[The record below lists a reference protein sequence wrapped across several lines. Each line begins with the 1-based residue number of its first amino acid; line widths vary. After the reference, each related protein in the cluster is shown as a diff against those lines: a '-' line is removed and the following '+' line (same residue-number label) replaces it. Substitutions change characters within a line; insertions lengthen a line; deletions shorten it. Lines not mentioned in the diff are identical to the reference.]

1 MSKFLSHQKIIF
13 QTVFIMT
20 LFGLIFS
27 AFLGYFFETTS
38 PIIQKSEAEA
48 KRKLLLELVSNE
60 VYDNDI
66 EKDFIEIESNIL
78 LKNKKPTQLY
88 LVKNNNTNKAVI
100 LEVRAPDGYSGDIF
114 LLVAIN
120 KNAEI
125 INTRVIKHQETPGL
139 GDYIDKEKTNWID
152 IFQSK
157 SFKTTQEKKWAV
169 KKDQGEFDYMTGAT
183 ITPRA
188 VIKALYNALKYFEE
202 NKKML
207 GFNDV

>member
-66 EKDFIEIESNIL
+66 EKDFIEIQPNIL

-88 LVKNNNTNKAVI
+88 LVKNNNMNKAVI

-188 VIKALYNALKYFEE
+188 VIKALYNALKYFEQ

>member
-1 MSKFLSHQKIIF
+1 
-13 QTVFIMT
+13 MT

-66 EKDFIEIESNIL
+66 EKDFIEIQPNIL

-88 LVKNNNTNKAVI
+88 LVKNNNMNKAVI

-120 KNAEI
+120 ENAEI

>member
-1 MSKFLSHQKIIF
+1 
-13 QTVFIMT
+13 MT

-48 KRKLLLELVSNE
+48 RRKLLLELVSNK

-66 EKDFIEIESNIL
+66 EKDFIEIQPNIL

-88 LVKNNNTNKAVI
+88 LVKNNNMNKAVI

-120 KNAEI
+120 ENAEI

-188 VIKALYNALKYFEE
+188 VINALYNALKYFEE

>member
-48 KRKLLLELVSNE
+48 RRKLLLELVSNE

-66 EKDFIEIESNIL
+66 EKDFIEIQPNIL

-88 LVKNNNTNKAVI
+88 LVKNNNMNKAVI

-188 VIKALYNALKYFEE
+188 VINALYNALKYFEE

>member
-48 KRKLLLELVSNE
+48 RRKLLLELVSNE

-66 EKDFIEIESNIL
+66 EKDFIEIQPNIL

-88 LVKNNNTNKAVI
+88 LVKDNNMNKAVI

>member
-1 MSKFLSHQKIIF
+1 
-13 QTVFIMT
+13 MT

-66 EKDFIEIESNIL
+66 EKDFIEIQPNIL

-88 LVKNNNTNKAVI
+88 LVKDNNMNKAVI

-188 VIKALYNALKYFEE
+188 VINALYNALKYFEE

>member
-88 LVKNNNTNKAVI
+88 LVKNNNMNKAVI

-157 SFKTTQEKKWAV
+157 SFKTTHEKKWAV

>member
-27 AFLGYFFETTS
+27 TFLGYFFETTS

-66 EKDFIEIESNIL
+66 EKDFIEIQPNIL

-88 LVKNNNTNKAVI
+88 LVKDNNMNKAVI

-188 VIKALYNALKYFEE
+188 VINALYNALKYFEE

>member
-88 LVKNNNTNKAVI
+88 LVKNNNMNKAVI

>member
-1 MSKFLSHQKIIF
+1 
-13 QTVFIMT
+13 MT

-88 LVKNNNTNKAVI
+88 LVKNNNMNKAVI

-157 SFKTTQEKKWAV
+157 SFKTTHEKKWAV

>member
-48 KRKLLLELVSNE
+48 RRKLLLELVSNE

-66 EKDFIEIESNIL
+66 EKDFIEIQPNIL

-88 LVKNNNTNKAVI
+88 LVKNNNMNKAVI

-120 KNAEI
+120 ENAEI

-188 VIKALYNALKYFEE
+188 VINALYNALKYFEE

>member
-66 EKDFIEIESNIL
+66 EKDFIEIQPNIL

-88 LVKNNNTNKAVI
+88 LVKNNNMNKAVI

-120 KNAEI
+120 ENAEI

-188 VIKALYNALKYFEE
+188 VINALYNALKYFEE

>member
-1 MSKFLSHQKIIF
+1 
-13 QTVFIMT
+13 MT

-48 KRKLLLELVSNE
+48 RRKLLLELVSNE

-66 EKDFIEIESNIL
+66 EKDFIEIQPNIL

-88 LVKNNNTNKAVI
+88 LVKDNNMNKAVI

-120 KNAEI
+120 ENAEI

-188 VIKALYNALKYFEE
+188 VINALYNALKYFEE

>member
-1 MSKFLSHQKIIF
+1 
-13 QTVFIMT
+13 MT

-48 KRKLLLELVSNE
+48 RRKLLLELVSNE

-66 EKDFIEIESNIL
+66 EKDFIEIQPNIL

-88 LVKNNNTNKAVI
+88 LVKNNNMNKAVI

-188 VIKALYNALKYFEE
+188 VIKALYNALKYFEQ

>member
-1 MSKFLSHQKIIF
+1 
-13 QTVFIMT
+13 MT

-66 EKDFIEIESNIL
+66 EKDFIEIQPNIL

-88 LVKNNNTNKAVI
+88 LVKNNNMNKAVI

>member
-1 MSKFLSHQKIIF
+1 
-13 QTVFIMT
+13 MT

-48 KRKLLLELVSNE
+48 RRKLLLELVSNE

-66 EKDFIEIESNIL
+66 EKDFIEIQPNIL

-88 LVKNNNTNKAVI
+88 LVKNNNMNKAVI

>member
-1 MSKFLSHQKIIF
+1 
-13 QTVFIMT
+13 MT

-48 KRKLLLELVSNE
+48 KRKLLLELVSKE

-66 EKDFIEIESNIL
+66 EKDFIKIEPNIL

-88 LVKNNNTNKAVI
+88 LVKKNNMNKAVI
-100 LEVRAPDGYSGDIF
+100 LEARAPDGYSGDIF

-120 KNAEI
+120 ENAEI

>member
-48 KRKLLLELVSNE
+48 RRKLLLELVSNE

-88 LVKNNNTNKAVI
+88 LVKNNNLNKAVI

>member
-1 MSKFLSHQKIIF
+1 
-13 QTVFIMT
+13 MT

-27 AFLGYFFETTS
+27 TFLGYFFETTS

-48 KRKLLLELVSNE
+48 RRKLLLELVSNE

-66 EKDFIEIESNIL
+66 EKDFIEIQPNIL

-88 LVKNNNTNKAVI
+88 LVKNNNMNKAVI

-188 VIKALYNALKYFEE
+188 VINALYNALKYFEE

>member
-1 MSKFLSHQKIIF
+1 
-13 QTVFIMT
+13 MT

-48 KRKLLLELVSNE
+48 KRKLLLELVSSE

-66 EKDFIEIESNIL
+66 EKDFIEIQPNIL

-88 LVKNNNTNKAVI
+88 LVKDNNMNKAVI

-188 VIKALYNALKYFEE
+188 VINALYNALKYFEE

>member
-27 AFLGYFFETTS
+27 TFLGYFFETTS

-66 EKDFIEIESNIL
+66 EKDFIEIQPNIL

-88 LVKNNNTNKAVI
+88 LVKNNNMNKAVI

-120 KNAEI
+120 ENAEI

-188 VIKALYNALKYFEE
+188 VINALYNALKYFEE

>member
-1 MSKFLSHQKIIF
+1 
-13 QTVFIMT
+13 MT

-66 EKDFIEIESNIL
+66 EKDFIEIQPNIL

-88 LVKNNNTNKAVI
+88 LVKNNNLNKAVI

-188 VIKALYNALKYFEE
+188 VIKALYNALKYFEQ

>member
-1 MSKFLSHQKIIF
+1 
-13 QTVFIMT
+13 MT

-48 KRKLLLELVSNE
+48 RRKLLLELVSNE

-66 EKDFIEIESNIL
+66 EKDFIEIQPNIL

-88 LVKNNNTNKAVI
+88 LVKDNNMNKAVI

-188 VIKALYNALKYFEE
+188 VINALYNALKYFEE

>member
-66 EKDFIEIESNIL
+66 EKDFIEIQPNIL

-88 LVKNNNTNKAVI
+88 LVKDNNMNKAVI

-188 VIKALYNALKYFEE
+188 VINALYNALKYFEE
-202 NKKML
+202 NKKIL

>member
-1 MSKFLSHQKIIF
+1 
-13 QTVFIMT
+13 MT

-66 EKDFIEIESNIL
+66 EKDFIEIQPNIL

-88 LVKNNNTNKAVI
+88 LVKNNNMNKAVI

-188 VIKALYNALKYFEE
+188 VINALYNALKYFEE
-202 NKKML
+202 NKKIL

>member
-1 MSKFLSHQKIIF
+1 
-13 QTVFIMT
+13 MT

-66 EKDFIEIESNIL
+66 EKDFIEIQPNIL

-88 LVKNNNTNKAVI
+88 LVKNNNMNKAVI

-120 KNAEI
+120 ENAEI

-188 VIKALYNALKYFEE
+188 VINALYNALKYFEE
-202 NKKML
+202 NKKIL

>member
-27 AFLGYFFETTS
+27 TFLGYFFETTS

-66 EKDFIEIESNIL
+66 EKDFIEIQPNIL

-88 LVKNNNTNKAVI
+88 LVKNNNMNKAVI

-188 VIKALYNALKYFEE
+188 VINALYNALKYFEE

>member
-88 LVKNNNTNKAVI
+88 LVKNNNMNKAVI

-120 KNAEI
+120 ENAEI

-188 VIKALYNALKYFEE
+188 VIKALYNALKYFEQ

>member
-1 MSKFLSHQKIIF
+1 
-13 QTVFIMT
+13 MT

-48 KRKLLLELVSNE
+48 RRKLLLELVSNE

-66 EKDFIEIESNIL
+66 EKDLIEIQPNIL

-88 LVKNNNTNKAVI
+88 LVKNNNMNKAVI

-120 KNAEI
+120 ENAEI

>member
-1 MSKFLSHQKIIF
+1 
-13 QTVFIMT
+13 MT
-20 LFGLIFS
+20 LFGLMFS

-66 EKDFIEIESNIL
+66 EKDFIEIQPNIL

-88 LVKNNNTNKAVI
+88 LVKDNNMNKAVI

-120 KNAEI
+120 ENAEI

-188 VIKALYNALKYFEE
+188 VINALYNALKYFEE
-202 NKKML
+202 NKKIL